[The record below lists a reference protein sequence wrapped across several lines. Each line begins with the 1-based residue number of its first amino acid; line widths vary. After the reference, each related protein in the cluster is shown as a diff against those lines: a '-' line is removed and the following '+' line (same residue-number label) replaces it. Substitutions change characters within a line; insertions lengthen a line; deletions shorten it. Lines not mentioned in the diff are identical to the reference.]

1 MSSSEASDQRG
12 RGNAG
17 AGLFEP
23 LCPVDEEEKP
33 VDPEWRPL
41 LRDLGVDE
49 FVGAENQDVRGSREG
64 QSEADEG
71 EAPSEESTREFAEGY
86 ELGRRETEA
95 DLQTVAESLVKSIEG
110 IEIFRLQLRQR
121 YERVLLELA
130 LEVAR
135 KILHAELKSRPDKWL
150 QMISE
155 GLREAVDR
163 EEVRIRVPTA
173 LAAFLTERLP
183 EMRARLDEVKEL
195 VIVDDPT
202 LQEGACVIE
211 TRFGELDLGIDS
223 QVDQVERELSRV
235 G

>member
-1 MSSSEASDQRG
+1 MSSSEASDHRDRG
-12 RGNAG
+12 DAG
-17 AGLFEP
+17 SGLFEP
-23 LCPVDEEEKP
+23 LCPVDEGGRP

-41 LRDLGVDE
+41 LRELGVDE
-49 FVGAENQDVRGSREG
+49 VFGAEGQDGWGSRER
-64 QSEADEG
+64 QSQTDEA
-71 EAPSEESTREFAEGY
+71 EAPSAESTRDFAEGY
-86 ELGRRETEA
+86 ELGRQETEA
-95 DLQTVAESLVKSIEG
+95 NLQAVAESLVKSIEG
-110 IEIFRLQLRQR
+110 IETFRLQLRQR

-130 LEVAR
+130 LDVAR
-135 KILHAELKSRPDKWL
+135 KVLHTELKSRPDTWL
-150 QMISE
+150 QMIRE
-155 GLREAVDR
+155 GLRGAVDR

-173 LAAFLTERLP
+173 LAAFFRERLP

-223 QVDQVERELSRV
+223 QVDQVEREFTRV